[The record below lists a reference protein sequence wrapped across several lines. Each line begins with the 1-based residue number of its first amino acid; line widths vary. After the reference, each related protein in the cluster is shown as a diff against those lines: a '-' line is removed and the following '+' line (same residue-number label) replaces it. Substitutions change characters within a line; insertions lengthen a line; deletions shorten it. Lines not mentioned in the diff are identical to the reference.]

1 MGSNLSGC
9 AFIKQLINYN
19 VLHRLC
25 LTGIWHV
32 AMEKNN
38 RYNETTKE
46 TPYNLLFGQTPR
58 VNISDMPFD
67 KKLLKSLATES
78 ELENLLGV
86 ESYLEEHPAAV
97 IEILDNEP
105 TVVDIATV
113 MQTDSDQNHGSEPST
128 IVLGR

>member
-1 MGSNLSGC
+1 M
-9 AFIKQLINYN
+9 
-19 VLHRLC
+19 LHRFYIK
-25 LTGIWHV
+25 GIWHV

-58 VNISDMPFD
+58 VNISDMTFD

-86 ESYLEEHPAAV
+86 ESYLEEHPPVV
-97 IEILDNEP
+97 IEIDDHNQP

-113 MQTDSDQNHGSEPST
+113 MQTDCDQDHGSEPPT